1 MARALTVTLAALTAF
16 AAVVVATPTRC
27 AYADDVGPAAIEN
40 YLARGQQLF
49 DEQEYAA
56 AIQSLAPVTRD
67 TRATRAQRLRAL
79 ELIALAQFIR
89 NNKGAARA
97 TFERILDIDP
107 GYQLRD
113 TSGSPQLR
121 AFFDSLKK
129 QLIPGFDPTAG
140 ADLEHAAPT
149 AGSAGKPLEFEV
161 RVTRGNVFDL
171 VIGTR
176 RRGELTYKL
185 APLAPRGGDRWRAR
199 ITPAPSQKPYVLEYY
214 VEARDAGGAPIARI
228 AAPDQPLEIALAAGG
243 PEASQRPWYA
253 RWYVI
258 AGGAAI
264 GAGAAAAIF
273 ATTRGPGPGSL
284 PPGTFTVSP

>member
-1 MARALTVTLAALTAF
+1 MARALIIWLLLLS
-16 AAVVVATPTRC
+16 AVAH
-27 AYADDVGPAAIEN
+27 ADDVGPQAIES

-49 DEQEYAA
+49 DEQEYAG

-67 TRATRAQRLRAL
+67 ARATRAQRLRAL

-89 NNKGAARA
+89 NEKAAARA

-113 TSGSPQLR
+113 TSGSPQMR

-129 QLIPGFDPTAG
+129 QLIPGYDPNAG

-149 AGSAGKPLEFEV
+149 AGSAGKPLELEV

-171 VIGTR
+171 VIATR
-176 RRGELTYKL
+176 RRGELTYSPS
-185 APLAPRGGDRWRAR
+185 PLSPRGGNRWRAR
-199 ITPAPSQKPYVLEYY
+199 ITPASSSKPYVLEYY
-214 VEARDAGGAPIARI
+214 VEARDAGGAAIARI
-228 AAPDQPLEIALAAGG
+228 AAPDQPLEIALTAGG
-243 PEASQRPWYA
+243 PDAGRRSWYT

-258 AGGAAI
+258 AGGVVL
-264 GAGAAAAIF
+264 GAATGAVIVNAAS
-273 ATTRGPGPGSL
+273 GPGPGSL
-284 PPGTFTVSP
+284 PPGTVTVSP